1 MPTKHTAQITREN
14 LAKHAAISLH
24 VEHDTDIAPS
34 YPDDPDLESEIR
46 NEIAN
51 GSVWAWC
58 VVTVTATLDDLT
70 GRDSMGGCSYASE
83 ADFRKNEYSSM
94 MEEALDDLWRQMEAR
109 TPAGRAKA
117 LAAGYR
123 QAITTSFRGP
133 SDKRGSRIV
142 AKCEALRISVGCDDA
157 LDIPSNHAAA
167 ALQLMA
173 RLGWDE
179 RNDLVMGGTSA
190 GYVFVQVDKVDK
202 RSK

>member
-1 MPTKHTAQITREN
+1 MPTKHTAAPTITRTN
-14 LAKHAAISLH
+14 LAQRAAISLH
-24 VEHDTDIAPS
+24 VERDPDDCS
-34 YPDDPDLESEIR
+34 FPDDPDLVSEIR

-58 VVTVTATLDDLT
+58 VVTVTATLDGLT

-83 ADFRKNEYSSM
+83 GEFRENGYASM
-94 MEEALDDLWRQMEAR
+94 AEEALDDLWRQIQAR
-109 TPAGRAKA
+109 TPAGRAKT

-142 AKCEALRISVGCDDA
+142 AKCEALRISVECDDA
-157 LDIPSNHAAA
+157 LSVQDNHAAA
-167 ALQLMA
+167 ALELMR

-179 RNDLVMGGTSA
+179 
-190 GYVFVQVDKVDK
+190 
-202 RSK
+202 